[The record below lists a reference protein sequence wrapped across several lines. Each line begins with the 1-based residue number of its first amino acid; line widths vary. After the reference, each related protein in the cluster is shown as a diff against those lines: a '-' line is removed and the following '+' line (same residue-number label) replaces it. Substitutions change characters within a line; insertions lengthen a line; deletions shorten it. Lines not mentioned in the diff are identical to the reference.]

1 MYNPVKDGIE
11 RSVQLVTYT
20 EAQPPADL
28 GELVHCFWEL
38 KTATAP
44 LANDFHLHVLPD
56 ACVNVL
62 FNMVD
67 TDIAA
72 ITALQ
77 TKYEVL
83 NLGRSFH
90 YVGIQLLPGVWRGN
104 RDEIFDR
111 FVDSPYAGTL
121 PLVKTAETLAAL
133 DFAGQQPV
141 LAALAR
147 RLANDGLI
155 LSNGITAKILAHLDA
170 IRTVADMA
178 VVTGMSARQL
188 QRSLKRTTG
197 FSPHDFL
204 KVVRLQRSFD
214 RGYLTSYTDQS
225 HFIHSF
231 RALTGYT
238 PAAYYKRFDV

>member
-11 RSVQLVTYT
+11 KTARSVRYT
-20 EAQPPADL
+20 EALPPADL
-28 GELVHCFWEL
+28 AALVHCFWEL
-38 KTATAP
+38 KTDMP
-44 LANDFHLHVLPD
+44 LTDDFHLHVLPD
-56 ACVNVL
+56 ACVNIL

-67 TDIAA
+67 TSIAA

-90 YVGIQLLPGVWRGN
+90 YVGIQLLPGVWRGDRN
-104 RDEIFDR
+104 EVFDR

-121 PLVKTAETLAAL
+121 PLVETAQTLVTL
-133 DFAGQQPV
+133 DFASQQPV
-141 LAALAR
+141 LATLVR
-147 RLANDGLI
+147 RLVDEDLI
-155 LSNGITAKILAHLDA
+155 LPNTTTAKILAQLDM
-170 IRTVADMA
+170 IHTVADMA
-178 VVTGMSARQL
+178 ALTGISTRQL
-188 QRSLKRTTG
+188 QRVLKRTTG

-214 RGYLTSYTDQS
+214 RDYLTSYTDQS

-231 RALTGYT
+231 RKMTGYT
-238 PAAYYKRFDV
+238 PAVYYKRFDV

>member
-1 MYNPVKDGIE
+1 MYSPVKDGIE
-11 RSVQLVTYT
+11 KAVQSVRYT
-20 EAQPPADL
+20 EARSPADL

-38 KTATAP
+38 KTTAP
-44 LANDFHLHVLPD
+44 LADDFYLHVLPD

-90 YVGIQLLPGVWRGN
+90 YVGIQLLPGVWRGD

-121 PLVKTAETLAAL
+121 PLVETAEALARL
-133 DFAGQQPV
+133 DFADQHPV
-141 LAALAR
+141 LAVLVR
-147 RLANDGLI
+147 RLATEGLVLPND
-155 LSNGITAKILAHLDA
+155 ITVKILTHLDVVHS
-170 IRTVADMA
+170 VADMA
-178 VVTGMSARQL
+178 AVTGRSARQL
-188 QRSLKRTTG
+188 QRVLKRTTG

-204 KVVRLQRSFD
+204 KVVRLQRSFGRD
-214 RGYLTSYTDQS
+214 YLTSYTDQS